1 VNLEYVFIAYTLIFS
16 AIFAYVYT
24 LTRRQ
29 RQLEREIESLR
40 RVIEGDRDA

>member
-1 VNLEYVFIAYTLIFS
+1 MNLEYVFIAYALIFG

-24 LTRRQ
+24 FTRRQ

-40 RVIEGDRDA
+40 RIVEGDREA

>member
-24 LTRRQ
+24 LVRRQ
-29 RQLEREIESLR
+29 HRLEREIESLR